1 MATATKI
8 IISKTKEIKSVE
20 DWRVYAPP
28 QNPSKHWKDGHSAKL
43 LAEYAMSKNFKDD
56 ILKII
61 KECEFCVPSVIYGEP
76 EVSTKLPASS
86 RGPRKHDLLL
96 TGDDFLIGIEAKVSE
111 SFDKMIKVYQEQ
123 KGDKLRRIKTML
135 TYIGKSIEEAGEY
148 RYQLLTGLAG
158 TVLEAKKRGKKK
170 CLFLVISF
178 TGDVNASI
186 KSIEKNNKDFEAFCA
201 GLLELTPNGGMKVY
215 NLNGT
220 EITCYIKKMN
230 VERHFTIKL

>member
-96 TGDDFLIGIEAKVSE
+96 TGDDFVIGIEAKVSE
-111 SFDKMIKVYQEQ
+111 SFGKKIKSE
-123 KGDKLRRIKTML
+123 KEGNKPLRIKAML
-135 TYIGKSIEEAGEY
+135 EDICKSIEDAGDY
-148 RYQLLTGLAG
+148 RYQLLTGLVG
-158 TVLEAKKRGKKK
+158 TLKEAQNRKKNK
-170 CLFLVISF
+170 CLFLVVSF
-178 TGDVNASI
+178 IGEVDASVKGI
-186 KSIEKNNKDFEAFCA
+186 DKNNEDYEVFCSNLLGLAKD
-201 GLLELTPNGGMKVY
+201 GGMDVY
-215 NLNGT
+215 NETN
-220 EITCYIKKMN
+220 CYIKKVDIIVDIN
-230 VERHFTIKL
+230 HNFTMKL